1 MTRGEEQVQLN
12 LILTLIFTAV
22 VIGGVVDII
31 LDGPDQWLSVHVV
44 FEVIL
49 VGLSLGSALYLG
61 RGWYRSMRSVE
72 VLEGAL
78 EERQA
83 ERDAWRESARQ
94 ALEGLGAAID
104 RQLGEWQLTRTER
117 ETALAILKGLSHKT
131 IAKWSGRSERTV
143 RQHAVAVYRKSGLDG
158 RAELSAFFLEGLLL
172 PQAEQGSES
181 PPLASP

>member
-1 MTRGEEQVQLN
+1 MSPIGAVLGAYPAHDGVSMTRGEEQVQLN

-78 EERQA
+78 EERG
-83 ERDAWRESARQ
+83 
-94 ALEGLGAAID
+94 GLG
-104 RQLGEWQLTRTER
+104 
-117 ETALAILKGLSHKT
+117 
-131 IAKWSGRSERTV
+131 GRHRP
-143 RQHAVAVYRKSGLDG
+143 AVG
-158 RAELSAFFLEGLLL
+158 
-172 PQAEQGSES
+172 
-181 PPLASP
+181 